1 MATPRGKFS
10 FVSVFYRKD
19 RVKIRKCVLKKLE
32 IKKNMGWCDDI
43 KSDDYNKAVKL
54 PSKFGAEKLY
64 LKKNI
69 YDVVLVIKY
78 NIKPTIT
85 KKGSAIFL
93 HIATK
98 NYSPTKGCLAISKKH
113 MMLLL
118 NLLNKKTKI
127 HIF

>member
-19 RVKIRKCVLKKLE
+19 RVKIRKCVLKKVA

>member
-1 MATPRGKFS
+1 LATPRGKFS

-19 RVKIRKCVLKKLE
+19 RVKIRKCVLKKVA